1 MASFIKKH
9 KFDIIIIGILSVLA
23 LTFVI
28 VFYALKTDGQYV
40 TVTVNKVKTEK
51 YSLNINGEY
60 KLGNDDNFNI
70 LVIKDGF
77 AYIKEASC
85 PDKLCVHQGKV
96 KSNGEQLICLPNKV
110 IITVT
115 SDSKSETDF

>member
-60 KLGNDDNFNI
+60 KL
-70 LVIKDGF
+70 
-77 AYIKEASC
+77 
-85 PDKLCVHQGKV
+85 
-96 KSNGEQLICLPNKV
+96 
-110 IITVT
+110 
-115 SDSKSETDF
+115 

>member
-28 VFYALKTDGQYV
+28 VFYAFKTDGQYV

-60 KLGNDDNFNI
+60 KIGNDDNFNI
-70 LVIKDGF
+70 LVIKNGF

>member
-40 TVTVNKVKTEK
+40 TVTVNKVKNEK

-70 LVIKDGF
+70 LVIEDGF